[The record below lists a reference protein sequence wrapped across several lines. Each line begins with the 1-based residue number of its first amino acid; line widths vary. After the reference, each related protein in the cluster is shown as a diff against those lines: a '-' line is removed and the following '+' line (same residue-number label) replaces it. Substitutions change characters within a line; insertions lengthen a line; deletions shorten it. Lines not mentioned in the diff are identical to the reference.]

1 MPPRTLSI
9 APSILAADFGA
20 LGAAVRTV
28 GAGGAGLIHGDGMDG
43 RFVPNLTIGVPIV
56 AALARAAA
64 VPLDVHLMIV
74 EPERHIEAF
83 AKAGASMISVHLE
96 TSPHL
101 HRTLGAL
108 RALGVRATIAMPAI
122 APEVKKRK
130 TRQLGAEIVELAGG
144 SEEDWR
150 LAAEEMAAE
159 HGYAMVPPFDDETII
174 AGAGTV
180 GLEICEDLPQT
191 DLVLAPIGGGGL
203 LSGVAAAVKLGGSG
217 ARVIGVEPELAGD
230 AKASFEQGEI
240 VEFELAQT
248 RRTMADGLRA
258 TRVGAVTFE
267 HMRAF
272 VDDVVT
278 VSEEEIAEAMRRILL
293 DARLVAEPSGAVA
306 AAAWMFRRDRLPA
319 GETAVAVVSGGNVE
333 PDLLARILTG

>member
-1 MPPRTLSI
+1 MITLADLQEARNRIRGVVLRTPLVPLRDTPSGPLHLKAENLQPVGAFKLRGAYNKI
-9 APSILAADFGA
+9 ASLAAEEKGRGVIAFSSGNHA
-20 LGAAVRTV
+20 QGVAYAA
-28 GAGGAGLIHGDGMDG
+28 
-43 RFVPNLTIGVPIV
+43 
-56 AALARAAA
+56 
-64 VPLDVHLMIV
+64 
-74 EPERHIEAF
+74 
-83 AKAGASMISVHLE
+83 
-96 TSPHL
+96 
-101 HRTLGAL
+101 

-130 TRQLGAEIVELAGG
+130 TRQLGAGIVELAEG

-203 LSGVAAAVKLGGSG
+203 LSGVAATVKLGGSG

-230 AKASFEQGEI
+230 ARASFERGEI

-267 HMRAF
+267 HMKAF
-272 VDDVVT
+272 VDDVIT

-306 AAAWMFRRDRLPA
+306 AAAWMFRPDRLPA

>member
-1 MPPRTLSI
+1 MITLADLQEARNRIEGVVLRTPLVPLHDGSTSEPLYLK
-9 APSILAADFGA
+9 AENLQP
-20 LGAAVRTV
+20 V
-28 GAGGAGLIHGDGMDG
+28 GAFKLRGAYNKIAS
-43 RFVPNLTIGVPIV
+43 LTAEEKKRGVIAFSSGNHAQGV
-56 AALARAAA
+56 AYAAQ
-64 VPLDVHLMIV
+64 
-74 EPERHIEAF
+74 
-83 AKAGASMISVHLE
+83 
-96 TSPHL
+96 
-101 HRTLGAL
+101 
-108 RALGVRATIAMPAI
+108 ALGVKATIAMPAI

-130 TRQLGAEIVELAGG
+130 TRRLGAEIVELAEG

-150 LAAEEMAAE
+150 MAAEVMAAE

-174 AGAGTV
+174 AGAGTT

-203 LSGVAAAVKLGGSG
+203 LSGVAAAIGLSGSG
-217 ARVIGVEPELAGD
+217 ARVVGVEPELAGD
-230 AKASFEQGEI
+230 ARASFERGEI
-240 VEFELAQT
+240 VHFELAQT

-258 TRVGAVTFE
+258 TRVGAIPFE
-267 HMRAF
+267 HMTAF

-278 VSEEEIAEAMRRILL
+278 VSEEEIAEAMRRIVL

-333 PDLLARILTG
+333 PGLLSQILTG